1 MSVTASPAVDRHPLS
16 VGQRRMWFLQ
26 ARDPEDTTLNI
37 CVAYRLSGALDVAR
51 LRAAVDTVAARH
63 DVLRT
68 TYGVDAEGEPYQ
80 VRSEG
85 ISLPWQTHDVSGLP
99 PADRARRVAVLAR
112 REFARSFDLAAE
124 PPLRPTLVRT
134 AATEHVLLLAVHRI
148 CWDDDSWPVFFAE
161 VDAAYNGHEMAAL
174 PARFIDIEV
183 TLAAEVNAA
192 APANAAARADIN
204 AAEINAAVDRSA
216 TGTAD
221 TAAFDTAAV
230 VNVAAPAAAGL
241 ARVTDVVPPA
251 AAGAARAAAGAAP
264 AAAGAAPGTDDTV
277 RAAHDTV
284 RAAHDTARAADSAA
298 RAADDTD
305 DAAAVAYW
313 RSVLRPLPDPLLL
326 PGSAVMNPSK
336 RADRATIALPRDLLD
351 RVDSYAR
358 DHAATPFAVL
368 LAAYAALVE
377 RYTAAGDFLVSIPVT
392 NRRSAAA
399 RRLIGYFGNTL
410 LLRPTPHSAATFG
423 ELVAATERHCREA
436 LAHGRVGIDRIV
448 REANPER
455 VAGRDGMDQ
464 LVRLGFST
472 RESTHGFTLDGVTS
486 TRLDQLGAPTAQVP
500 LALAVVT
507 DSAGDALVEAEYQ
520 VDVLTRPLVESMLEH
535 YVRLLDSALAAPHRR
550 IGDLDML
557 GARDRDAV
565 LAASRGAV
573 AEIAP
578 TTMVGLFERSVAA
591 APHTL
596 ALVSDTAEL
605 TYAALD
611 RRVNRLAHWLIRRG
625 VGAEDLV
632 GLRLG
637 ASIEFLVA
645 VYAVLKAGAAYLPID
660 PADPVDRVDYLIED
674 AGPCLVLGRAELELA
689 EELAAALPESAP
701 TDDDRV
707 RPLRPANLA
716 YVIYTSGSTG
726 RPKGVPVAHAAIA
739 EHVLSFIADWGM
751 TSDDRLL
758 QSSSVGF
765 DASLLDIFV
774 TLALGARL
782 VVPKPGAFQDIR
794 YVAELIAERGV
805 TVLHMVPSMLSTFLQ
820 LPEIS
825 AWRALRRVP
834 VGGEP
839 LPGEV
844 ADRFAGVFDA
854 ELRNHYGPTEAVV
867 CATHMPVDGP
877 MGPGIVPIGIPNRN
891 VHAYVLDAALHLVPA
906 GVVGELYLGGAQL
919 ARGYLG
925 RPGLTAAS
933 FVADPFTPGARLYRS
948 GDLVRRNEFGEL
960 EFVGRADEQVKVRG
974 YRIELGEVE
983 AALSAHAAVARCVVL
998 VADDPATGP
1007 MLAAYLVPAPDRTVD
1022 IERVRA
1028 HAAAVLPD
1036 YMVPRAFAVVDEIP
1050 RTASGKL
1057 DKRALPAPH
1066 GVVRRRRHREP
1077 ATDAERR
1084 MCALFARLFARDRV
1098 GADDS
1103 FFDLGGHSL
1112 LVTRLAARIHA
1123 EFGVELAVRTIV
1135 DMPTVAEL
1143 AAAVADRTASA
1154 RPQEPPHRAA
1164 TIAPV

>member
-1 MSVTASPAVDRHPLS
+1 MLICMSDTVGPALDRHPLS
-16 VGQRRMWFLQ
+16 AGQRRMWFLQ
-26 ARDPEDTTLNI
+26 TRDPADTTLNI
-37 CVAYRLSGALDVAR
+37 CVAYRLSGTLDPAR
-51 LRAAVDTVAARH
+51 LRAAVDAVAARH

-68 TYGVDAEGEPYQ
+68 TYGMDAEGEPYQ
-80 VRSEG
+80 VCSEG
-85 ISLPWQTHDVSGLP
+85 ISIPWQMHDVSGLP
-99 PADRARRVAVLAR
+99 PADRPRRVAVLAR
-112 REFARSFDLAAE
+112 REFARCFDLAAE

-148 CWDDDSWPVFFAE
+148 CWDDDSWAVFFAE
-161 VDAAYNGHEMAAL
+161 VDAAYNGHEMGAP
-174 PARFIDIEV
+174 PARFRDIEV
-183 TLAAEVNAA
+183 PADPDTAANTANTAVVDPA
-192 APANAAARADIN
+192 APA
-204 AAEINAAVDRSA
+204 VY
-216 TGTAD
+216 AD
-221 TAAFDTAAV
+221 TAGAALATDVAACTDVAASDGAAATDDVAATDTAAT
-230 VNVAAPAAAGL
+230 
-241 ARVTDVVPPA
+241 TDA
-251 AAGAARAAAGAAP
+251 
-264 AAAGAAPGTDDTV
+264 T
-277 RAAHDTV
+277 
-284 RAAHDTARAADSAA
+284 
-298 RAADDTD
+298 
-305 DAAAVAYW
+305 AVAYW
-313 RSVLRPLPDPLLL
+313 RSTLRPLPEPLLL
-326 PGSAVMNPSK
+326 PGAAVVNPST
-336 RADRATIALPRDLLD
+336 RADRATVALPRELFD
-351 RVDSYAR
+351 RVDACAREYAV
-358 DHAATPFAVL
+358 TPFAVL
-368 LAAYAALVE
+368 LAACAVLIE
-377 RYTAAGDFLVSIPVT
+377 RYTAAGDFLISIPVT

-410 LLRPTPHSAATFG
+410 LLRLTPHPAATFA
-423 ELVAATERHCREA
+423 ELVAATERRHREA
-436 LAHGRVGIDRIV
+436 LAHRHVGIERIV
-448 REANPER
+448 READPER

-472 RESTHGFTLDGVTS
+472 RESTHGFALDGVTS
-486 TRLDQLGAPTAQVP
+486 TRLDELGAPTAQVP

-507 DSAGDALVEAEYQ
+507 DGDGRALVEAEYQ

-565 LAASRGAV
+565 IAASRGAV

-578 TTMVGLFERSVAA
+578 TTMVALFERSVAA
-591 APHTL
+591 APHAI

-605 TYAALD
+605 TYAAFD
-611 RRVNRLAHWLIRRG
+611 RRVNRLAHWLIREG
-625 VGAEDLV
+625 IGAEDLI
-632 GLRLG
+632 GLRSG

-660 PADPVDRVDYLIED
+660 PADPDDRVDFLIED
-674 AGPCLVLGRAELELA
+674 AGPRLVLSRADLEVA
-689 EELAAALPESAP
+689 EELAAALPETTP
-701 TDDDRV
+701 TDADRV

-782 VVPKPGAFQDIR
+782 VVPKPDAFQDIR
-794 YVAELIAERGV
+794 YVAELIAEQGV

-867 CATHMPVDGP
+867 CATHMPVDGR
-877 MGPGIVPIGIPNRN
+877 MGTGIVPIGVPNRN
-891 VHAYVLDAALHLVPA
+891 VHAYVLDAALNLVPA

-925 RPGLTAAS
+925 RPGPTAAS

-974 YRIELGEVE
+974 HRIELGEVE
-983 AALSAHAAVARCVVL
+983 SVLSAHAAVGRCVVV

-1007 MLAAYLVPAPDRTVD
+1007 MLAAYLVPAADRTVD
-1022 IERVRA
+1022 IEQVRA

-1036 YMVPRAFAVVDEIP
+1036 YMVPRAFALVDAIP

-1066 GVVRRRRHREP
+1066 PAARRRHREP

-1084 MCALFARLFARDRV
+1084 MCALFARLFARDRIS
-1098 GADDS
+1098 ADHS

-1112 LVTRLAARIHA
+1112 LVTRLAARIRA
-1123 EFGVELAVRTIV
+1123 EFGVELPVRTIV
-1135 DMPTVAEL
+1135 DTPTVAEL
-1143 AAAVADRTASA
+1143 AAAVATRTAAAVSA
-1154 RPQEPPHRAA
+1154 
-1164 TIAPV
+1164 

>member
-1 MSVTASPAVDRHPLS
+1 MLIRMSETASPAPDRHPLS
-16 VGQRRMWFLQ
+16 AGQRRMWFLQ
-26 ARDPEDTTLNI
+26 TRDPEDTTLNI

-85 ISLPWQTHDVSGLP
+85 ISIPWQTYDVSGLP
-99 PADRARRVAVLAR
+99 PADRTRRVAVLAR
-112 REFARSFDLAAE
+112 REFARCFDLAAE

-161 VDAAYNGHEMAAL
+161 VDAAYNGHELAAP
-174 PARFIDIEV
+174 PARFVDIEV
-183 TLAAEVNAA
+183 
-192 APANAAARADIN
+192 
-204 AAEINAAVDRSA
+204 
-216 TGTAD
+216 
-221 TAAFDTAAV
+221 
-230 VNVAAPAAAGL
+230 PAAAL
-241 ARVTDVVPPA
+241 ENDIA
-251 AAGAARAAAGAAP
+251 
-264 AAAGAAPGTDDTV
+264 
-277 RAAHDTV
+277 
-284 RAAHDTARAADSAA
+284 TATFD
-298 RAADDTD
+298 
-305 DAAAVAYW
+305 AAVAYW
-313 RSVLRPLPDPLLL
+313 RSVLRPLPEPLLL
-326 PGSAVMNPSK
+326 PGSAVTNPSK
-336 RADRATIALPRDLLD
+336 RADRATITLPRDLLD
-351 RVDSYAR
+351 RVDAYAR
-358 DHAATPFAVL
+358 ERAATPFAVL
-368 LAAYAALVE
+368 LAACAALVE
-377 RYTAAGDFLVSIPVT
+377 RYTAAGDFLISIPVT

-410 LLRPTPHSAATFG
+410 LLRLTPHSAATFG
-423 ELVAATERHCREA
+423 ELVAATERHRREA
-436 LAHGRVGIDRIV
+436 LAHRGVGIDRIV

-472 RESTHGFTLDGVTS
+472 RESGHGFTLDGVTS
-486 TRLDQLGAPTAQVP
+486 TRLDELGAPTAQVP

-507 DSAGDALVEAEYQ
+507 DGGGDALVEAEYQ

-573 AEIAP
+573 ADIAP
-578 TTMVGLFERSVAA
+578 TTMVALFERSVAA

-637 ASIEFLVA
+637 TSIEFLVA

-660 PADPVDRVDYLIED
+660 PADPADRVDYLIED
-674 AGPCLVLGRAELELA
+674 AGPRLVLGRAELELA

-701 TDDDRV
+701 TDTDRV

-739 EHVLSFIADWGM
+739 DHVLSFIADWGM

-1036 YMVPRAFAVVDEIP
+1036 YMVPRAFVLVDEIP

-1077 ATDAERR
+1077 ATAAERR
-1084 MCALFARLFARDRV
+1084 MRALFARLFARDRV

-1112 LVTRLAARIHA
+1112 LVTRLAAQIRA
-1123 EFGVELAVRTIV
+1123 EFGVELPVRTIV
-1135 DMPTVAEL
+1135 DTPTVAEL
-1143 AAAVADRTASA
+1143 AAAVAARTTSA
-1154 RPQEPPHRAA
+1154 APPEPPHRAA
-1164 TIAPV
+1164 TATPA